1 MYFFTTPVAHKMN
14 KIRVFK
20 LFELQGFQKL
30 SPLSKRS
37 NGRLTKWVNFAFLDL
52 QTSFHQVSGLQNE
65 QSLLFWGFLSFKA
78 FKSMSLSTFS
88 PSKRLQ
94 NEQSLP
100 FLSFSSF
107 KALKSPHFC
116 QNSSLSTFSP
126 SGEFSK
132 MSKVCLWWLF
142 ELQGLQA
149 VRASNFVKRGLW
161 VRFHQAGGLQNE
173 QSLRFWVFQALEL
186 LKASNFVKRGLW
198 VRFHQAGGLQN
209 EQSLHFQALEL

>member
-1 MYFFTTPVAHKMN
+1 
-14 KIRVFK
+14 
-20 LFELQGFQKL
+20 
-30 SPLSKRS
+30 
-37 NGRLTKWVNFAFLDL
+37 
-52 QTSFHQVSGLQNE
+52 
-65 QSLLFWGFLSFKA
+65 
-78 FKSMSLSTFS
+78 MSLSTFS

-100 FLSFSSF
+100 FLSFSNF

-126 SGEFSK
+126 SGGFSK

-198 VRFHQAGGLQN
+198 VHFHQAGGLQN
-209 EQSLHFQALEL
+209 EQSLHFQAFQALKSSLLSKEVFGYVLTKRTAYKMNKVCPFRDFQASGHSTTCCQNIFK

>member
-1 MYFFTTPVAHKMN
+1 MCASLTSLKKTLCTFSPHRWLTKWIKFAFSN
-14 KIRVFK
+14 FSSFK
-20 LFELQGFQKL
+20 AFKSFLLCQ
-30 SPLSKRS
+30 KRS

-65 QSLLFWGFLSFKA
+65 QSLLFWGFFSFKA

-94 NEQSLP
+94 NEQNLP

-126 SGEFSK
+126 SGGFSK

-173 QSLRFWVFQALEL
+173 QSL
-186 LKASNFVKRGLW
+186 
-198 VRFHQAGGLQN
+198 
-209 EQSLHFQALEL
+209 HFQALEL